1 MKEGRENG
9 QAVNDREREREG
21 KNSRE
26 GEGRS
31 HKGYLHARWPSQED
45 TQNYPLQNISELC
58 HVLRE

>member
-9 QAVNDREREREG
+9 QTVNDRGRG

-26 GEGRS
+26 GEEGRS
-31 HKGYLHARWPSQED
+31 HKGYLHVRWPSQKD